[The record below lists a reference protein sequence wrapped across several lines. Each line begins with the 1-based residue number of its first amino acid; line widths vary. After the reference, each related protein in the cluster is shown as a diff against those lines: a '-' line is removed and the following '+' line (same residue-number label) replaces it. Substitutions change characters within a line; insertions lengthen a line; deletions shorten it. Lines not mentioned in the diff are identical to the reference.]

1 MFYVEEDI
9 QPVVDAVTATLGV
22 VGNMSQERGVIK
34 NVTVSTPEFG
44 KVWYGDYVGS
54 VETLTERLN
63 DLSKTTGYVFSWE
76 S

>member
-1 MFYVEEDI
+1 MFYVEEHI

>member
-9 QPVVDAVTATLGV
+9 QPIVDVVTAALGT

-54 VETLTERLN
+54 VETLERQLTN
-63 DLSKTTGYVFSWE
+63 VSNTTGYTLSWE

>member
-9 QPVVDAVTATLGV
+9 QPIVDVVTTALGA

-54 VETLTERLN
+54 ADTLERQLN
-63 DLSKTTGYVFSWE
+63 SLSNVSGYTFSWE